1 MMYNPGR
8 KSLILL
14 FSLFVALS
22 LVMTGCGG
30 AAAPAPANDKPAE
43 EEAAEA
49 PAPAEEEEPAEE
61 AAAEPVEEE
70 AVEEEA
76 AAEEPAAAEGEAS
89 ELRIAWWGSQDRHDR
104 TIKVIEMYEEENPN
118 VDITFEFAG
127 WEDYW
132 TKMTT
137 QAAGGNLADV
147 MQQDYARLEEWV
159 SRDLILPLDDY
170 VESGVIDLSGIPDAS
185 IDGGRIDGT
194 LYGINLGNNSQMVI
208 LDADAFE
215 KAGIDLPDQ
224 DWTWEEFE
232 DIALKLHEELD
243 IWGIGL
249 GLTNEQLWKSLYLGH
264 GEWAYADD
272 GTTLGYT
279 DDQIFVDYLSMLL
292 RLQDAGAMLSRQDE
306 LAEYFGVGPE
316 NDPIVTGKSAMAI
329 YWSNQIT
336 AIQNAAGEDRN
347 FVLTHLPRPEGGQP
361 SNYLKP
367 SMFFSITKQ
376 GSNPD
381 EAAKFINYFINDVEA
396 NEVILAERGVP
407 VSPEIQQALQPLLGK
422 PQQAA
427 FDFVKRVEE
436 DNSPIRPPDPA
447 GHADIVN
454 NVWHPEVIDPV
465 MFGLITPEEAAAVL
479 RDMST
484 DILSRQP

>member
-1 MMYNPGR
+1 M
-8 KSLILL
+8 L

-22 LVMTGCGG
+22 VVITGCGG
-30 AAAPAPANDKPAE
+30 AAPAAPANDEPAE

-49 PAPAEEEEPAEE
+49 PA
-61 AAAEPVEEE
+61 AAEEE

-76 AAEEPAAAEGEAS
+76 AAEEPAAAEGDAS
-89 ELRIAWWGSQDRHDR
+89 ALRIAWWGSQDRHDR
-104 TIKVIEMYEEENPN
+104 TIKVIEMYEAENPG
-118 VDITFEFAG
+118 VDVTFEFSG

-137 QAAGGNLADV
+137 QAAGNNLSDV

-159 SRDLILPLDDY
+159 SRDLMLPLDDY

-194 LYGINLGNNSQMVI
+194 LYGINLGNNSQMVV
-208 LDADAFE
+208 LDVDAFE
-215 KAGIDLPDQ
+215 KAGIDLPEQ

-232 DIALKLHEELD
+232 EIAMKLHEELD

-264 GEWAYADD
+264 GEWAYSDD
-272 GTTLGYT
+272 GTTLGYA

-306 LAEYFGVGPE
+306 LAQYMGVGPE
-316 NDPIVTGKSAMAI
+316 NDPIVGGDAAMAI

-347 FVLTHLPRPEGGQP
+347 FALIHLPRPEGGSA

-381 EAAKFINYFINDVEA
+381 EAAKFINYFINDAAA
-396 NEVILAERGVP
+396 NEVLLAERGVP
-407 VSPEIQQALQPLLGK
+407 VSPEIQEALEPLLGA

-447 GHADIVN
+447 GHADIVA

-465 MFGLITPEEAAAVL
+465 MFGLITPEEAATVL

-484 DILSRQP
+484 EILSRQP